1 MAKDMENAED
11 LLRISIRVEFKWE
24 LLNSKNEKK
33 SRTKSLNCYDM
44 KSLFLYIPII
54 LLLSINSVWA
64 NDEYHKNRIV
74 LKFKV
79 NSEAYQ
85 NWLNSNRQSY
95 FIEFENLL
103 GNHSV
108 KPFVRDEVLKAFEKK
123 IQRTNYFFSKIDEIE
138 NLRRIAYIVY
148 EKDINPL
155 YASRK
160 LSSYD
165 FIEYAEPYPVHKLVT
180 IPNDALVFEQYYL
193 DTIKVF
199 EAWNYADTSQ
209 IVNVGIID
217 TGIDYEHEDLAENI
231 FNNSGETGLDSL
243 DRDKRTNNID
253 DDNNGFVD
261 DWRGWDFV
269 SSDSS
274 GQDNDPKPG
283 HIHGTHVA
291 GIIGA
296 SINNGIGIA
305 GIANKVRLIPVK
317 IGNDNS
323 FSTSIENGY
332 EAILY
337 AAGVG
342 ADIINCSW
350 GSGSKGQ
357 AEAEIIKTVVNS
369 GVVIVAAAGNNGSNA
384 PFFPASYDGVMSVA
398 AVDRRDKKAYF
409 SNYDKSVDISAPG
422 VAILSSV
429 PNNDYNYLDGTSFAS
444 PITAGVATLLK
455 AKRREYTNIQLIEH
469 LKVTTTNIDTL
480 NLNYVG
486 KIGKGRVNA
495 FNALS
500 KDNAK
505 SVILTNYKI
514 EDENKDGV
522 FDPGEKIEI
531 TASFQN
537 ILDSLTGVKVLA
549 NSDAPFNLTFSK
561 ADFFIGDMSV
571 GLEATTATP
580 FSFRLPDLLP
590 VDYELEIA
598 LTIRDSKEI
607 INREIISLTVN
618 PSFRTIRGNDISVTL
633 NSTGNFAYNDYPKN
647 LQGDG
652 FSYKDSHNLLFEGAL
667 MVGIND
673 STVSDVARGYDQS
686 RKNSAFKI
694 INVLKVNISGATA
707 QTEASTEF
715 EDSSPDVHCGVSVSQ
730 KVYQF
735 DQDNRR
741 NFILSVYDII
751 NKSER
756 AFDSLFFGFYFDW
769 DIGPS
774 GSNNLADYDKQYQFG
789 FVKNVK
795 DSSLPM
801 TGVKLLSPYPINYYA
816 LDNDGNTEDNPGV
829 YDGFTIREK
838 WKTLS
843 SGLTR
848 IKSNITDVSQI
859 ISAGPI
865 KLFAGDTVRLAFSIF
880 SGYYY
885 DELRRASQESYE
897 IANKLNLIKGD
908 YTELPKDDEISLIYP
923 NPVTAGELTIVY
935 TLLENTKVN
944 LTVYDVLG
952 RNCFDV
958 LKDEPKTTGRHKARI
973 LSSKLPGGVYYLK
986 FQTDKKKQVLGF
998 VIY

>member
-1 MAKDMENAED
+1 
-11 LLRISIRVEFKWE
+11 
-24 LLNSKNEKK
+24 
-33 SRTKSLNCYDM
+33 M
-44 KSLFLYIPII
+44 KSILLYIIT
-54 LLLSINSVWA
+54 LLFAVTSVFA
-64 NDEYHKNRIV
+64 NDEYHNNKIII
-74 LKFKV
+74 KFKG
-79 NSEAYQ
+79 NSEAYY
-85 NWLNSNRQSY
+85 NWLNSNRKNY
-95 FIEFENLL
+95 IKDFENLL
-103 GNHSV
+103 GKHSI
-108 KPFVRDEVLKAFEKK
+108 KPYVRDEVLKAFEKR
-123 IQRTNYFFSKIDEIE
+123 ISRNNLNYSAIDEIE
-138 NLRRIAYIVY
+138 NLRRIAYIDY
-148 EKDINPL
+148 EKDINPI
-155 YASRK
+155 YAARK

-165 FIEYAEPYPVHKLVT
+165 FIEYAEPYPIHKLVT
-180 IPNDALVFEQYYL
+180 VPNDALVFEQYYL

-199 EAWNYADTSQ
+199 DAWNYADTSQ
-209 IVNVGIID
+209 IINVGIID
-217 TGIDYEHEDLAENI
+217 TGIDYDHEDLAENI
-231 FNNSGETGLDSL
+231 FNNPGEIGLDSL
-243 DRDKRTNNID
+243 GRDKSSNNID
-253 DDNNGFVD
+253 DDNNGFID

-283 HIHGTHVA
+283 HIHGTHVG

-317 IGNDNS
+317 IGSDNP

-369 GVVIVAAAGNNGSNA
+369 GVVIVAAAGNNGSNT

-429 PNNDYNYLDGTSFAS
+429 PKNDYNYLDGTSFAS
-444 PITAGVATLLK
+444 PITAGVATLLR
-455 AKRREYTNIQLIEH
+455 AKKKGYTNIQLIEH
-469 LKVTTTNIDTL
+469 LKVTSTNIDTL

-495 FNALS
+495 LNALS

-505 SVILTNYKI
+505 SVILTNYII

-522 FDPGEKIEI
+522 FDPGEKVDI
-531 TASFQN
+531 TATFQN

-571 GLEATTATP
+571 GLEATTPTP

-590 VDYELEIA
+590 IDYQLDIA

-607 INREIISLTVN
+607 INREILSLTVN
-618 PSFRTIRGNDISVTL
+618 PSFRTIRGNDIAVTL
-633 NSTGNFAYNDYPKN
+633 NSVGNFAYNDYPKN

-652 FSYKDSHNLLFEGAL
+652 FSYKDSYNLLFEGAL

-686 RKNSAFKI
+686 SKNNAFI
-694 INVLKVNISGATA
+694 TTNVLKVNTPGIIAN
-707 QTEASTEF
+707 TEAETDFKDNSL
-715 EDSSPDVHCGVSVSQ
+715 DYHCGVSVSQ

-735 DQDNRR
+735 NDDKNR
-741 NFILSVYDII
+741 NYILSIYDITNI
-751 NKSER
+751 SEK
-756 AFDSLFFGFYFDW
+756 AFDSLYFGFYFDW

-774 GSNNLADYDKQYQFG
+774 GSNNQADFDRQYQFG
-789 FVKNVK
+789 YVKNVN

-801 TGVKLLSPYPINYYA
+801 TGVKLLSPYPVNYFA

-829 YDGFTIREK
+829 YDGFTIQEK

-843 SGLTR
+843 SGLKRT
-848 IKSNITDVSQI
+848 KSNVTDVSQI

-865 KLFAGDTVRLAFSIF
+865 KLFVGDTVRLAFSIF
-880 SGYYY
+880 ASYNY
-885 DELRRASQESYE
+885 DDLITASQESFKT
-897 IANKLNLIKGD
+897 ANKHNLIKGN
-908 YTELPKDDEISLIYP
+908 YNPLPPTDEISIIYP
-923 NPVTAGELTIVY
+923 NPLTAGELTVSY
-935 TLLENTKVN
+935 TLLENTNV
-944 LTVYDVLG
+944 TMSVYDILG
-952 RNCFDV
+952 RKCFDV
-958 LKDEPKTTGRHKARI
+958 LNDEPKSTGRHKTKI
-973 LSSKLPGGVYYLK
+973 LSTKLPGGVYYLLFK
-986 FQTDKKKQVLGF
+986 TSKKKQVIGF
-998 VIY
+998 VNY

>member
-1 MAKDMENAED
+1 
-11 LLRISIRVEFKWE
+11 
-24 LLNSKNEKK
+24 
-33 SRTKSLNCYDM
+33 M
-44 KSLFLYIPII
+44 KSILFYIIT
-54 LLLSINSVWA
+54 LLFAITSVFA
-64 NDEYHKNRIV
+64 NDEYHNNKIII
-74 LKFKV
+74 KFKA
-79 NSEAYQ
+79 NSEAYH
-85 NWLNSNRQSY
+85 NWLNENRKSY
-95 FIEFENLL
+95 IKEFESLI
-103 GNHSV
+103 GKHSI
-108 KPFVRDEVLKAFEKK
+108 KPYVRDEVLKAFGKR
-123 IQRTNYFFSKIDEIE
+123 ISRNNLNYSSIDEIE
-138 NLRRIAYIVY
+138 NLRRIAYIDY
-148 EKDINPL
+148 EKDINPI

-160 LSSYD
+160 LSTYD
-165 FIEYAEPYPVHKLVT
+165 FIEFAEPYPVYKLVT
-180 IPNDALVFEQYYL
+180 VPNDALVFEQYYL

-199 EAWNYADTSQ
+199 DAWNYADTSQ
-209 IVNVGIID
+209 IINVGIID
-217 TGIDYEHEDLAENI
+217 TGIDYDHEDLAENI
-231 FNNSGETGLDSL
+231 FNNPGETSLDSL
-243 DRDKRTNNID
+243 GRDKATNNVD
-253 DDNNGFVD
+253 DDNNGFID

-283 HIHGTHVA
+283 HIHGTHVG

-317 IGNDNS
+317 IGSDNP

-429 PNNDYNYLDGTSFAS
+429 PKNDYNYLDGTSFAS
-444 PITAGVATLLK
+444 PITAGVATLLR
-455 AKRREYTNIQLIEH
+455 AKKKEYTNIQLIEH
-469 LKVTTTNIDTL
+469 LKVTSTNIDTL

-495 FNALS
+495 LNALS
-500 KDNAK
+500 KDKAK
-505 SVILTNYKI
+505 SVILTNYII

-522 FDPGEKIEI
+522 FDPGEKIDI
-531 TASFQN
+531 TATFQN
-537 ILDSLTGVKVLA
+537 VLDSLTGVKVLA

-571 GLEATTATP
+571 GFEATTQSP

-590 VDYELEIA
+590 VDYPLDIA
-598 LTIRDSKEI
+598 LTIRDNKEI
-607 INREIISLTVN
+607 INREILSLTVN
-618 PSFRTIRGNDISVTL
+618 PSFRTIRGNDIAVTL
-633 NSTGNFAYNDYPKN
+633 NSVGNFAYNDYPKN

-667 MVGIND
+667 MVGVND

-686 RKNSAFKI
+686 SKNTAFI
-694 INVLKVNISGATA
+694 TTNVLKVKTPGNIAN
-707 QTEASTEF
+707 TEALTEF
-715 EDSSPDVHCGVSVSQ
+715 KDTSLDYHCGVSVSQ

-735 DQDNRR
+735 NDDKNR
-741 NFILSVYDII
+741 NYILSVYDITNI
-751 NKSER
+751 SEK
-756 AFDSLFFGFYFDW
+756 AFDSLYFGFYFDW

-774 GSNNLADYDKQYQFG
+774 GSNNQADYDKEYQFG
-789 FVKNVK
+789 FVRNVN

-801 TGVKLLSPYPINYYA
+801 TGVKLLSPYPINYFA

-829 YDGFTIREK
+829 YDGFTIQEK

-843 SGLTR
+843 SGLKR
-848 IKSNITDVSQI
+848 IKSDVTDVSQV

-865 KLFAGDTVRLAFSIF
+865 KLFVGDTIRLAYSVFA
-880 SGYYY
+880 GYTYE
-885 DELRRASQESYE
+885 DLITASQESFKT
-897 IANKLNLIKGD
+897 ANKFNLIKGN
-908 YTELPKDDEISLIYP
+908 YTQLPPSDEISMIYP
-923 NPVTAGELTIVY
+923 NPLTAGELTILY
-935 TLLENTKVN
+935 TILENTNVD
-944 LTVYDVLG
+944 LTVYDILG
-952 RNCFDV
+952 RKCFDV
-958 LKDEPKTTGRHKARI
+958 LNKEPKASGRYKTRI
-973 LSSKLPGGVYYLK
+973 LSTKLPAGVYYLH